1 MVKKYQIE
9 PPQLGI
15 YITPET
21 REAIKETAGKRDK
34 ERIAE
39 IEKHL
44 HDELDKCLRMIAVH
58 EITGKDFIIFTPERA
73 IGKTWA
79 LLELCVEYGALYVTE
94 QHEIN
99 FLEREAQQLGY
110 TDLPFMAISA
120 ARREGL
126 RIRTVLK
133 SECVKLEKVREKFG
147 STINIIGIEEI

>member
-1 MVKKYQIE
+1 MIHYQIE

-21 REAIKETAGKRDK
+21 REAIKETACKRNK

-39 IEKHL
+39 IEKKL

-58 EITGKDFIIFTPERA
+58 EITGRDFIIYTPERA
-73 IGKTWA
+73 IGKTRA

-94 QHEIN
+94 QREID
-99 FLEREAQQLGY
+99 FLEREARKLGY

-120 ARREGL
+120 MRREGL

-133 SECVKLEKVREKFG
+133 SECVKLEKARRILG

>member
-1 MVKKYQIE
+1 
-9 PPQLGI
+9 
-15 YITPET
+15 
-21 REAIKETAGKRDK
+21 
-34 ERIAE
+34 
-39 IEKHL
+39 
-44 HDELDKCLRMIAVH
+44 MIAVH
-58 EITGKDFIIFTPERA
+58 EITGKDFIIFTPERT
-73 IGKTWA
+73 IGKTRA

-99 FLEREAQQLGY
+99 FLEHEAQQLGY

>member
-9 PPQLGI
+9 PPQLGV

-21 REAIKETAGKRDK
+21 REAIKETSCKRNK

-58 EITGKDFIIFTPERA
+58 EITGKDFIIYTPERA
-73 IGKTWA
+73 IGKTRA
-79 LLELCVEYGALYVTE
+79 LLELCVEYGAFYVTE

-99 FLEREAQQLGY
+99 RLRLEAREFGY
-110 TDLPFMAISA
+110 IDLPFMAVSELQHA
-120 ARREGL
+120 GL

-133 SECVKLEKVREKFG
+133 SECVKLEKVREKLG
-147 STINIIGIEEI
+147 GTVNIIGIEEI

>member
-1 MVKKYQIE
+1 MAKKYQIE
-9 PPQLGI
+9 PPELGV

-21 REAIKETAGKRDK
+21 REAIKETAGKREEK
-34 ERIAE
+34 RIAE

-44 HDELDKCLRMIAVH
+44 HDELDKCLKMIAVQ
-58 EITGKDFIIFTPERA
+58 EISGRDFVIYTPERA
-73 IGKTWA
+73 IGKTRA

-99 FLEREAQQLGY
+99 FLENEAKQLGY

>member
-58 EITGKDFIIFTPERA
+58 EITGKDFIIFTSERA
-73 IGKTWA
+73 IGKTRA
-79 LLELCVEYGALYVTE
+79 LLELCVEYGALYV
-94 QHEIN
+94 
-99 FLEREAQQLGY
+99 
-110 TDLPFMAISA
+110 PAIYGNISGA
-120 ARREGL
+120 ARGVKDPDGIKKRVRKTGKGAGE
-126 RIRTVLK
+126 IRQHNK
-133 SECVKLEKVREKFG
+133 HYRD
-147 STINIIGIEEI
+147 

>member
-1 MVKKYQIE
+1 MNRYQIE

-15 YITPET
+15 YITSET
-21 REAIKETAGKRDK
+21 REAIKEMACKRNK

-39 IEKHL
+39 IEKKL

-58 EITGKDFIIFTPERA
+58 EITGRDFIIYTPERA
-73 IGKTWA
+73 IGKTRA

-94 QHEIN
+94 QQEID
-99 FLEREAQQLGY
+99 FLEREARQLGY

-120 ARREGL
+120 MRREGL

-133 SECVKLEKVREKFG
+133 SECVKLEKARRILG

>member
-1 MVKKYQIE
+1 MAKKYQIE

-73 IGKTWA
+73 IGKTRA

-94 QHEIN
+94 QREIN
-99 FLEREAQQLGY
+99 FLEREARLGY
-110 TDLPFMAISA
+110 TDLPFMTISA

>member
-21 REAIKETAGKRDK
+21 REAISKVAGER
-34 ERIAE
+34 EENRIAE

-73 IGKTWA
+73 IGKTRA
-79 LLELCVEYGALYVTE
+79 LLELCAEYGALYVTE
-94 QHEIN
+94 QREIN
-99 FLEREAQQLGY
+99 FLEHEAQQLGY

>member
-1 MVKKYQIE
+1 MIHYQIE

-21 REAIKETAGKRDK
+21 REAIKETACERDK

-39 IEKHL
+39 IEKKL

-58 EITGKDFIIFTPERA
+58 EITGRDFIIYTPERA
-73 IGKTWA
+73 IGKTRA

-94 QHEIN
+94 QREID
-99 FLEREAQQLGY
+99 FLEREARKLGY

-120 ARREGL
+120 MRREGL

-133 SECVKLEKVREKFG
+133 SECVKLEKARRILG

>member
-73 IGKTWA
+73 IGKTRA
-79 LLELCVEYGALYVTE
+79 LLELCVEYGALYVGPSFFSTWW
-94 QHEIN
+94 IRAT
-99 FLEREAQQLGY
+99 LTRTG
-110 TDLPFMAISA
+110 
-120 ARREGL
+120 RRRL
-126 RIRTVLK
+126 
-133 SECVKLEKVREKFG
+133 
-147 STINIIGIEEI
+147 

>member
-58 EITGKDFIIFTPERA
+58 EITGKDFIIFTPERT
-73 IGKTWA
+73 IGKTRA
-79 LLELCVEYGALYVTE
+79 LLELCVE
-94 QHEIN
+94 H
-99 FLEREAQQLGY
+99 EAQQLGY

>member
-1 MVKKYQIE
+1 MAKKYQIE

-73 IGKTWA
+73 IGKTRA

-94 QHEIN
+94 QREIN
-99 FLEREAQQLGY
+99 FLEREAQRLGY
-110 TDLPFMAISA
+110 TDLPFMTISA
-120 ARREGL
+120 ARGVKDPDGIKKRVRKTGKGAGE
-126 RIRTVLK
+126 IRQHNK
-133 SECVKLEKVREKFG
+133 HYRD
-147 STINIIGIEEI
+147 

>member
-9 PPQLGI
+9 PPQLGV
-15 YITPET
+15 YITPEM

-44 HDELDKCLRMIAVH
+44 HDELDKCLRMIAVN
-58 EITGKDFIIFTPERA
+58 EITGRDFIIFTPERA
-73 IGKTWA
+73 IGKTRA

-94 QHEIN
+94 QSEIN
-99 FLEREAQQLGY
+99 FLEHEAQQLGY
-110 TDLPFMAISA
+110 TDLPFMTISEA
-120 ARREGL
+120 WREGL

-133 SECVKLEKVREKFG
+133 SERVKLEKVREVLG
-147 STINIIGIEEI
+147 DTINIIGIEEI

>member
-21 REAIKETAGKRDK
+21 REAISKVAGER
-34 ERIAE
+34 EENRIAE

-73 IGKTWA
+73 IGKTRA

-99 FLEREAQQLGY
+99 FLKLEARKFGY
-110 TDLPFMAISA
+110 IDLPFATIPELQN
-120 ARREGL
+120 ARL
-126 RIRTVLK
+126 RIRTILK
-133 SECVKLEKVREKFG
+133 SECLKLEKVREALG

>member
-73 IGKTWA
+73 IGKTRA

-99 FLEREAQQLGY
+99 FLEHEAQRLGY

>member
-58 EITGKDFIIFTPERA
+58 EINGKDFIIFTPERA
-73 IGKTWA
+73 IGKTRA

>member
-21 REAIKETAGKRDK
+21 REAISKVAGER
-34 ERIAE
+34 EENRIAE

-73 IGKTWA
+73 IGKTRA

>member
-73 IGKTWA
+73 IGKTRA

-94 QHEIN
+94 QREIN
-99 FLEREAQQLGY
+99 FLEREAQRLGY
-110 TDLPFMAISA
+110 TDLPFMTISA
-120 ARREGL
+120 AQREGS